1 MDSEPVPPCQGE
13 EASLLEEVFSIDW
26 KPASESLWQIEDG
39 KSPFVKYL
47 IKYGPRVFPSFK
59 KRLKRVKRLLR
70 RLGDGET
77 FHDSSISAS
86 DQLSNIRSLLAEIG
100 SQVTVATVKLNQP
113 GLHKFFVEGPGKEF
127 LRSIGRK
134 YSCSVE
140 TITETPVIVL
150 GGEIEAIDLSYLDEV
165 FNRTDFPLLEKC
177 NTKNGEEALTL
188 DDVENFIGEVTQ
200 QEQFTVESA
209 PINTTT
215 KIPEDEP
222 MEQDNPMESTWIKN
236 TRIQFCSG
244 DLTKQS
250 TDAILIMNKDS
261 LDLNKGGQLNREIAK
276 AGGSPLK
283 KECKTVITENGVQ
296 LPGEAVM
303 TGSGNLPCGHIIH
316 VISYP
321 GSPQILDLQLGV
333 KKGLQLAD
341 AQGLVSIALPAIGAG
356 AMQLSL
362 GDSSRVLSG
371 GILSFLVQAPRSL
384 REIKIV
390 FLEESTLMSYFHEMK
405 LEFVPFVMLE
415 EYSPLSSTNP
425 SDDDFKLVPLSQ
437 PDLEEC
443 KADDEQIFNNPPAS
457 PTQFRVYGKNRP
469 SIVNTISSMRQF
481 FASHCAS
488 QKITHKMVPQITQ
501 ECWSSLFKVAIHHE
515 VELMCNASENGITV
529 RGNANDVSKVVGRVW
544 QEITRLSEQ
553 QSDSERRKLLTKYVR
568 WNFILLD
575 KEISIKENISASLED
590 AYNQQCREVRLFVQN
605 CEFKVDFNAMTV
617 FSTRSQNPPLRL
629 SRRMATDSGIVTPDC
644 WNPQPCF
651 PDGGPI
657 PVLLVNL
664 NPSGDEYRH
673 VFERFFSTGGNG
685 NILSIERVQ
694 NLCLYT
700 QYTTYR
706 QEVERNNGR
715 SGYNNQNER
724 QLFHGTKGC
733 NVKAINLQGFNRNFC
748 GRNGAMY
755 GNGVYF
761 ASNAS
766 YSMTYATPDSL
777 NVRRMYL
784 ARVVVGFF
792 APGQKGLLVPPPLLH
807 HAPEVLFDSVVDNV
821 TNPKVFVVFRD
832 FQCYPEYLITFKTT
846 A

>member
-1 MDSEPVPPCQGE
+1 MEVIDVDSEPVPPCQEE

-26 KPASESLWQIEDG
+26 KPAELGFEDG
-39 KSPFVKYL
+39 KYSIAFVKYL
-47 IKYGPRVFPSFK
+47 IKNGPRIFPTFK
-59 KRLKRVKRLLR
+59 KRLKQFKRLLR
-70 RLGDGET
+70 RLRDGET
-77 FHDSSISAS
+77 FFDSSISTS
-86 DQLSNIRSLLAEIG
+86 DKLSNIKSLLAEIG
-100 SQVTVATVKLNQP
+100 SQVTVATVKSNQP
-113 GLHKFFVEGPGKEF
+113 GLHKFFVEGRGKEF
-127 LRSIGRK
+127 LRSFGRK

-150 GGEIEAIDLSYLDEV
+150 GGEIDEV
-165 FNRTDFPLLEKC
+165 PNRKIFPLQ
-177 NTKNGEEALTL
+177 G
-188 DDVENFIGEVTQ
+188 VSHY

-209 PINTTT
+209 PINATAT
-215 KIPEDEP
+215 IHEHEP
-222 MEQDNPMESTWIKN
+222 MEQGNPWGSTWIKN

-244 DLTKQS
+244 DLTKQT
-250 TDAILIMNKDS
+250 TDAILIINQHN
-261 LDLNKGGQLNREIAK
+261 LDLNKGGQLNREIVK
-276 AGGSPLK
+276 AGGSSVK
-283 KECKTVITENGVQ
+283 KDCKKVIAEKGVQ

-316 VISYP
+316 VIRHP

-341 AQGLVSIALPAIGAG
+341 ARGLVSIALPAIGAG

-371 GILSFLVQAPRSL
+371 SILSFLGQAPRSL

-390 FLEESTLMSYFHEMK
+390 LLEESTLMSYFHEMK
-405 LEFVPFVMLE
+405 LEFVPFVVLE
-415 EYSPLSSTNP
+415 EYSSLSSTNP

-443 KADDEQIFNNPPAS
+443 KADDEQIVNSPPSS
-457 PTQFRVYGKNRP
+457 PTQFRVYGKNRL
-469 SIVNTISSMRQF
+469 SIVNAISTMRLL
-481 FASHCAS
+481 FAKHRTS

-501 ECWSSLFKVAIHHE
+501 ECWSSLSKVAVHHE
-515 VELMCNASENGITV
+515 VELMFNASENSITV

-544 QEITRLSEQ
+544 REITRMAERR
-553 QSDSERRKLLTKYVR
+553 SDSERRKLLTKYVR

-605 CEFKVDFNAMTV
+605 SEFKVDFNAMTV
-617 FSTRSQNPPLRL
+617 FSIRSKNPALRL
-629 SRRMATDSGIVTPDC
+629 SRRMATDSGIVMPDC

-657 PVLLVNL
+657 PVVLVNL
-664 NPSGDEYRH
+664 EPSEGEYRH
-673 VFERFFSTGGNG
+673 IFEMFVSTGGYG
-685 NILSIERVQ
+685 TILSIERVQ
-694 NLCLYT
+694 NPCLYT
-700 QYTTYR
+700 QYATYK

-724 QLFHGTKGC
+724 QLFHGTTGC

-766 YSMTYATPDSL
+766 YSMTFATRDSL